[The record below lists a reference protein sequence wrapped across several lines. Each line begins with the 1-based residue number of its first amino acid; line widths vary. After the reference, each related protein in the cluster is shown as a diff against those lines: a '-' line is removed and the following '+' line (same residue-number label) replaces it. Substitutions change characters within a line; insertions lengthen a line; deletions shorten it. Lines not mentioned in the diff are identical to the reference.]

1 MKSTHKYFPV
11 NDEQRSWGLY
21 ATCVGHNVTEP
32 GDEFPSRIHPDEY
45 YFTWDKGR
53 VLHEWQLVLLERG
66 GGTVEFRRRRFT
78 ARKGS
83 LIVLPPGCW
92 HRYRPDTD
100 TGWTTLWIGFGG
112 DLANR
117 LVGGAGFNK
126 GGEVRA
132 IPDEHH
138 FHRLL
143 ADMVSD
149 ILGNVRAGVYSTAAR
164 IPLLIAALID
174 DGSDANDSS
183 DFDVSE
189 QIHLAQQ
196 HMLEH
201 CGEEIDF
208 DSLSSSLGMTYRS
221 FRYLFAKETG
231 TSPLQYHLSVKLSRA
246 KNLLKSSD
254 IPIEEIAHTLGFKT
268 NWYFAH
274 FFTKATG
281 ISPRDYRRTQS
292 SSRL

>member
-138 FHRLL
+138 FHQLL

-174 DGSDANDSS
+174 DGSGANDSS

>member
-1 MKSTHKYFPV
+1 MKSTHRYFPV
-11 NDEQRSWGLY
+11 NDKQRAWGLY
-21 ATCVGHNVTEP
+21 ATCVGHSVTEP

-83 LIVLPPGCW
+83 LIVLPPECW

-117 LVGGAGFNK
+117 LFGGAGFNK

-143 ADMVSD
+143 ADTVSD
-149 ILGNVRAGVYSTAAR
+149 ILGNGQAGVYSAAAR
-164 IPLLIAALID
+164 IPLLTAALMED
-174 DGSDANDSS
+174 EPVGEDSR
-183 DFDVSE
+183 FRTSE
-189 QIHLAQQ
+189 LIHRAQQ
-196 HMLEH
+196 HMLER

-208 DSLSSSLGMTYRS
+208 ESLASSLGITCRS

-231 TSPLQYHLSVKLSRA
+231 TSPLQYYLSVKLSRA

-292 SSRL
+292 MNN

>member
-1 MKSTHKYFPV
+1 MKSTHRYFPV

-21 ATCVGHNVTEP
+21 ATCVGHSVTEP

-83 LIVLPPGCW
+83 LIVLPPECW

-143 ADMVSD
+143 ADTVSD
-149 ILGNVRAGVYSTAAR
+149 ILGNGHAGVYSAAAR
-164 IPLLIAALID
+164 IPLLTAALMED
-174 DGSDANDSS
+174 EPVGEDSR
-183 DFDVSE
+183 FRTSE
-189 QIHLAQQ
+189 LIHRAQQ
-196 HMLEH
+196 HMLER

-208 DSLSSSLGMTYRS
+208 ESLASSLGITYRS

-231 TSPLQYHLSVKLSRA
+231 TSPLQYYLSVKLSRA

>member
-1 MKSTHKYFPV
+1 MKSTHRYFPV

-21 ATCVGHNVTEP
+21 ATCVGHSVTEP
-32 GDEFPSRIHPDEY
+32 GDEFPSRKHPDEY

-66 GGTVEFRRRRFT
+66 GGTVEFRRRRFK
-78 ARKGS
+78 AEEGS

-92 HRYRPDTD
+92 HKYRPDAGS
-100 TGWTTLWIGFGG
+100 GWTTLWIGFGG
-112 DLANR
+112 DLADR
-117 LVGGAGFNK
+117 LVGGARFNK

-132 IPDEHH
+132 IPDK
-138 FHRLL
+138 HRFQRLF
-143 ADMVSD
+143 ADTVSD
-149 ILGNVRAGVYSTAAR
+149 ILGNGQAGVYSTAAR
-164 IPLLIAALID
+164 IPLLIAALIED
-174 DGSDANDSS
+174 EHVGEDSH
-183 DFDVSE
+183 FRTAE
-189 QIHLAQQ
+189 LIHRAQQ

-208 DSLSSSLGMTYRS
+208 ESLAASLGMTYRA
-221 FRYLFAKETG
+221 FRYLFTKKTG
-231 TSPLQYHLSVKLSRA
+231 TSPLQYQLGVKLSRA

-274 FFTKATG
+274 FFTKAAG
-281 ISPRDYRRTQS
+281 ISPRDYRRAQS

>member
-1 MKSTHKYFPV
+1 MKSTHRYFPV

-21 ATCVGHNVTEP
+21 ATCVGHSVTEP

-66 GGTVEFRRRRFT
+66 CGTVEFRRRRFT

-83 LIVLPPGCW
+83 LIVLPPECW

-143 ADMVSD
+143 ADTVSD
-149 ILGNVRAGVYSTAAR
+149 ILGNGQAGVYSAAAR
-164 IPLLIAALID
+164 IPLLTAALMED
-174 DGSDANDSS
+174 EPVGEDSR
-183 DFDVSE
+183 FRTSE
-189 QIHLAQQ
+189 LIHRAQQ

-208 DSLSSSLGMTYRS
+208 ESLASSLGMTYRS
-221 FRYLFAKETG
+221 FRYLFTRKTG
-231 TSPLQYHLSVKLSRA
+231 TSPLQYYLSVKLSRA

-254 IPIEEIAHTLGFKT
+254 IPIEEIAHSLGFKT

-292 SSRL
+292 MNN

>member
-83 LIVLPPGCW
+83 LIALPPGCW

>member
-1 MKSTHKYFPV
+1 MKSTHRYFPV

-21 ATCVGHNVTEP
+21 ATCVGHSVTEP

-66 GGTVEFRRRRFT
+66 CGTVEFRRRRFT

-83 LIVLPPGCW
+83 LIVLPPECW

-143 ADMVSD
+143 ADTVSD
-149 ILGNVRAGVYSTAAR
+149 ILGNGQAGVYSAAAR
-164 IPLLIAALID
+164 IPLLTAALMED
-174 DGSDANDSS
+174 EPVGEDSR
-183 DFDVSE
+183 FRTSE
-189 QIHLAQQ
+189 LIHRAQQ

-208 DSLSSSLGMTYRS
+208 ESLASSLGMTYRS
-221 FRYLFAKETG
+221 FRYLFTRKTG
-231 TSPLQYHLSVKLSRA
+231 TSPLQYYLSVKLSRA

-292 SSRL
+292 MNN

>member
-1 MKSTHKYFPV
+1 MKSTHRYFPV

-21 ATCVGHNVTEP
+21 ATCVGHSVTEP

-53 VLHEWQLVLLERG
+53 VLHEWQLILLERG

-83 LIVLPPGCW
+83 LIVLPPECW

-149 ILGNVRAGVYSTAAR
+149 ILGNGQAGIYSAAAR
-164 IPLLIAALID
+164 IPLLTAALMKD
-174 DGSDANDSS
+174 EPVGEDSRFRS
-183 DFDVSE
+183 SE
-189 QIHLAQQ
+189 LIHRAQQ
-196 HMLEH
+196 HMLER

-208 DSLSSSLGMTYRS
+208 ESLASSLGITYRS

-231 TSPLQYHLSVKLSRA
+231 TSPLQYYLSVKLSRA
-246 KNLLKSSD
+246 RNLLKSSD

-292 SSRL
+292 MNN

>member
-1 MKSTHKYFPV
+1 MKSTHRYFPV

-21 ATCVGHNVTEP
+21 ATCVGHSVTEP

-53 VLHEWQLVLLERG
+53 VLHEWQLILLERG

-83 LIVLPPGCW
+83 LIVLPPECW

-149 ILGNVRAGVYSTAAR
+149 ILGNGQAGVYSAAAR
-164 IPLLIAALID
+164 IPLLTAALMKD
-174 DGSDANDSS
+174 EPVGEDSR
-183 DFDVSE
+183 FRTSE
-189 QIHLAQQ
+189 LIHRAQQ
-196 HMLEH
+196 HMLER

-208 DSLSSSLGMTYRS
+208 ESLASSLGITYRS

-231 TSPLQYHLSVKLSRA
+231 TSPLQYYLSVKLSRA
-246 KNLLKSSD
+246 RNLLKSSD

-292 SSRL
+292 MNN

>member
-1 MKSTHKYFPV
+1 MKSTHRYFPV

-21 ATCVGHNVTEP
+21 ATCVGHSVTEP
-32 GDEFPSRIHPDEY
+32 GDEFPSRIHPVEY

-53 VLHEWQLVLLERG
+53 VLHEWQLILLESG
-66 GGTVEFRRRRFT
+66 GGTVEFRRRRFK
-78 ARKGS
+78 AGKGS
-83 LIVLPPGCW
+83 LIVLPPECW

-112 DLANR
+112 ALANR
-117 LVGGAGFNK
+117 LVGGAGFNE

-132 IPDEHH
+132 IPDRHR

-143 ADMVSD
+143 ADTVSD
-149 ILGNVRAGVYSTAAR
+149 ILGNGQAGVYSAAAR
-164 IPLLIAALID
+164 IPLLTAALMED
-174 DGSDANDSS
+174 EPVGEDSRLRT
-183 DFDVSE
+183 SE
-189 QIHLAQQ
+189 LIHRAQQ
-196 HMLEH
+196 HMLER

-208 DSLSSSLGMTYRS
+208 ESLASSLGITYRS

-231 TSPLQYHLSVKLSRA
+231 TSPLQYYLSVKLSRA

-281 ISPRDYRRTQS
+281 ISPRDYRRTKS
-292 SSRL
+292 MNN

>member
-1 MKSTHKYFPV
+1 MKSTHRYFPV

-21 ATCVGHNVTEP
+21 ATCVGHSVTEP

-53 VLHEWQLVLLERG
+53 VLHEWQLILLERG

-83 LIVLPPGCW
+83 LIVLPPECW

-149 ILGNVRAGVYSTAAR
+149 ILGNGQAGVYSAAAR
-164 IPLLIAALID
+164 IPLLTAALMKD
-174 DGSDANDSS
+174 EPVGEDSRFRS
-183 DFDVSE
+183 SE
-189 QIHLAQQ
+189 LIHRAQQ
-196 HMLEH
+196 HMLER

-208 DSLSSSLGMTYRS
+208 ESLASSFGITYRS

-231 TSPLQYHLSVKLSRA
+231 TSPLQYYLSVKLSRA
-246 KNLLKSSD
+246 RNLLKSSD

-292 SSRL
+292 MNN

>member
-1 MKSTHKYFPV
+1 MKSTHRYFPV

-21 ATCVGHNVTEP
+21 ATCVGHSITEP

-53 VLHEWQLVLLERG
+53 SLHEWQLVLLERG

-83 LIVLPPGCW
+83 LIALPPGCW

>member
-1 MKSTHKYFPV
+1 MKSTHRYFPV

-21 ATCVGHNVTEP
+21 ATCVGHSVTEP

-53 VLHEWQLVLLERG
+53 VLHEWQLILLERG

-83 LIVLPPGCW
+83 LIVLPPECW

-149 ILGNVRAGVYSTAAR
+149 ILGNGQAGVYSAAAR
-164 IPLLIAALID
+164 IPLLTAALMKD
-174 DGSDANDSS
+174 EPVGEDSR
-183 DFDVSE
+183 FRTSE
-189 QIHLAQQ
+189 LIHRAQQ
-196 HMLEH
+196 HMLER

-208 DSLSSSLGMTYRS
+208 ESLASSLGITYRS

-231 TSPLQYHLSVKLSRA
+231 TSPLQYYLSVKLSRA
-246 KNLLKSSD
+246 RNLLKSSD

-281 ISPRDYRRTQS
+281 ISPRNYRRTQS
-292 SSRL
+292 MNN

>member
-1 MKSTHKYFPV
+1 MKSTHRYFPV

-21 ATCVGHNVTEP
+21 ATCVGHSVTEP

-66 GGTVEFRRRRFT
+66 CGTVEFRRRRFT

-83 LIVLPPGCW
+83 LIVLPPECW

-143 ADMVSD
+143 ADTVSD
-149 ILGNVRAGVYSTAAR
+149 ILGNGQAGVYSAAAR
-164 IPLLIAALID
+164 IPLLTAALMEDEPI
-174 DGSDANDSS
+174 GEDSR
-183 DFDVSE
+183 FRTSE
-189 QIHLAQQ
+189 LIHRAQQ
-196 HMLEH
+196 HMLER

-208 DSLSSSLGMTYRS
+208 ESLASSLGITYRS

-231 TSPLQYHLSVKLSRA
+231 TSPLQYYLSVKLSRA

-292 SSRL
+292 TNN

>member
-1 MKSTHKYFPV
+1 MKSTHRYFPV

-21 ATCVGHNVTEP
+21 ATCVGHSVTEP

-53 VLHEWQLVLLERG
+53 VLHEWQLILLERG

-83 LIVLPPGCW
+83 LIVLPPECW

-149 ILGNVRAGVYSTAAR
+149 ILGNGQAGMK
-164 IPLLIAALID
+164 I
-174 DGSDANDSS
+174 
-183 DFDVSE
+183 
-189 QIHLAQQ
+189 
-196 HMLEH
+196 
-201 CGEEIDF
+201 C
-208 DSLSSSLGMTYRS
+208 
-221 FRYLFAKETG
+221 
-231 TSPLQYHLSVKLSRA
+231 
-246 KNLLKSSD
+246 
-254 IPIEEIAHTLGFKT
+254 
-268 NWYFAH
+268 
-274 FFTKATG
+274 
-281 ISPRDYRRTQS
+281 PRP
-292 SSRL
+292 SSRRSSIPVDVMTKLFPIVSVPLFRRNWCP

>member
-1 MKSTHKYFPV
+1 MKSTHRYFPV

-21 ATCVGHNVTEP
+21 ATCVGHSVTEP

-83 LIVLPPGCW
+83 LIVLPPECW

-100 TGWTTLWIGFGG
+100 TGWATLWIGFGG

-143 ADMVSD
+143 TDTVSD
-149 ILGNVRAGVYSTAAR
+149 ILGNGQAGVYSAAAR
-164 IPLLIAALID
+164 IPLLTAALMED
-174 DGSDANDSS
+174 EPVGEDSR
-183 DFDVSE
+183 FRTSE
-189 QIHLAQQ
+189 LIHRAQQ
-196 HMLEH
+196 HMLER

-208 DSLSSSLGMTYRS
+208 ESLASSLGITYRS

-231 TSPLQYHLSVKLSRA
+231 TSPLQYYLSVKLARA

-281 ISPRDYRRTQS
+281 ISPRDYRRAQS
-292 SSRL
+292 MSS